1 MDLRAVNN
9 RIECVEINFKAS
21 VWLSKIFAVALTAR
35 IFYCYRAAVLTK
47 SRCAVALIA
56 MVRGVPFY
64 SASLSRYS
72 RTSYQLAVTQF
83 GSASAVAMQ
92 ARSAGL
98 ITNLLRT
105 KINVITVGVSLT

>member
-56 MVRGVPFY
+56 MVREVPFY
-64 SASLSRYS
+64 SVHYFS
-72 RTSYQLAVTQF
+72 
-83 GSASAVAMQ
+83 
-92 ARSAGL
+92 
-98 ITNLLRT
+98 
-105 KINVITVGVSLT
+105 